1 MDTRRVVCIIETKNE
16 KDSVALET
24 VRTLFATQKKDF
36 ITAVDEKSII
46 LIKNLEKNK
55 DMKMFRRFQKQLL
68 IC

>member
-1 MDTRRVVCIIETKNE
+1 MIFITEAKKLHIDMDTRRVVCIIETKNE

-46 LIKNLEKNK
+46 LIKNLEAKT
-55 DMKMFRRFQKQLL
+55 R
-68 IC
+68 I